1 VARQSKPSSAHWS
14 IKGIEVNH
22 VKSGRKIDL
31 QAAMIQGD
39 SVRMTWGVDDPDDI
53 ERKPL
58 RRGMPDR
65 IVELR
70 PTKADTPPASLLQ
83 LRLGE
88 ELDFARR
95 MLDATGEEITADPI
109 ALSGHAVALQALDKV
124 SQMLAHIANVIRSD
138 DPAAAVGNIRMGELK
153 ARLQRSGSL

>member
-1 VARQSKPSSAHWS
+1 
-14 IKGIEVNH
+14 VNRLKT
-22 VKSGRKIDL
+22 VQKIDM

-39 SVRMTWGVDDPDDI
+39 SVRMTWGVDDPQDI

-58 RRGMPDR
+58 RRGAPDGV
-65 IVELR
+65 VELR
-70 PTKADTPPASLLQ
+70 PTNSDAPPASLLQ

-95 MLDATGEEITADPI
+95 MLDATGEDIAADPI
-109 ALSGHAVALQALDKV
+109 ALSRHAVALQALDKV
-124 SQMLAHIANVIRSD
+124 GQMLGHIANVVRAD
-138 DPAAAVGNIRMGELK
+138 DPAAAVENIRMGDLK

>member
-1 VARQSKPSSAHWS
+1 
-14 IKGIEVNH
+14 VNRTKT
-22 VKSGRKIDL
+22 VQMIDM

-39 SVRMTWGVDDPDDI
+39 SVRMTWGLDEPQDI

-58 RRGMPDR
+58 RRGTPDR
-65 IVELR
+65 VVELR
-70 PTKADTPPASLLQ
+70 PTNSDTPPAGLLQ

-95 MLDATGEEITADPI
+95 MLDATGEDIAADPI
-109 ALSGHAVALQALDKV
+109 ALSRHAVALQMLDKV
-124 SQMLAHIANVIRSD
+124 GQMLGHIANVIRSED
-138 DPAAAVGNIRMGELK
+138 QAMAVESIRMGDLK

>member
-1 VARQSKPSSAHWS
+1 VDHL
-14 IKGIEVNH
+14 
-22 VKSGRKIDL
+22 KSGQKIDL
-31 QAAMIQGD
+31 QVAMIQGD
-39 SVRMTWGVDDPDDI
+39 SVRMTWGLDEPQDI

-65 IVELR
+65 VVELR
-70 PTKADTPPASLLQ
+70 PTNSDTPPAGLLQ

-95 MLDATGEEITADPI
+95 MLDATGEDIAADPI
-109 ALSGHAVALQALDKV
+109 ALSRHAVALQMLDKV
-124 SQMLAHIANVIRSD
+124 GQMLGHIADVIRSD
-138 DPAAAVGNIRMGELK
+138 NQATAVENIRMGDLK